1 MKAHTRLVIG
11 SFALLVVGLVA
22 ASLLI
27 AGSSSAQEDKQPKE
41 VEKVETVREIVSDG
55 ELPEGWVP
63 FPFEAALRDMIDDGR
78 LNYEEVDQIM
88 AILAQHTG
96 AVSFESSSSENGQ
109 PKDVEVLVDIKIEV
123 DGGDLSQAY
132 QQTLDQAVAAG
143 LLTADEAAEVLAKV
157 E

>member
-1 MKAHTRLVIG
+1 MKARTRLVIG

-27 AGSSSAQEDKQPKE
+27 AGSSSAQEDKRPKE

-55 ELPEGWVP
+55 QLPEGWVP
-63 FPFEAALRDMIDDGR
+63 FPFEAALRDMIGDGR

-96 AVSFESSSSENGQ
+96 AVSYESSSSENGQ

-123 DGGDLSQAY
+123 DGGDLSQAF
-132 QQTLDQAVAAG
+132 QQTLDQAVAEG